1 MQEIVLD
8 DGFILTEESYYSQEA
23 NKRLMSVH
31 QYLDFAGHMNLRG
44 CESRALAKLNGEWQ
58 DEKNLAM
65 QVGSYVDAYFEGT
78 LDEFKKN
85 NPDLFT
91 QKGELKA
98 AYKQAD
104 KMIEKASGDE
114 LFMKYMSGEKQ
125 RIMVAHLFGCD
136 WKIKMDSYIE
146 GVCITDL
153 KTTSSDLH
161 RAWKV
166 EDTGYVSVPEYW
178 GYTLQGAIYQK
189 VVEINTGKKLPFYL
203 AFVTKEDYPEI
214 CIVNID
220 QMTLDNALNEIEMNM
235 ASVLAVK
242 NGEIEPIECGRCN
255 YCKSK
260 MKLKTV
266 IGIND
271 LINL

>member
-1 MQEIVLD
+1 MND
-8 DGFILTEESYYSQEA
+8 DFILTNENYYSSEA
-23 NKRLMSVH
+23 NWRYMSVH
-31 QYLDFAGHMNLRG
+31 QYLDFVGHQGICG
-44 CESRALAKLNGEWQ
+44 CESRAMAKLNGDWQ
-58 DEKNLAM
+58 DEKTLAM

-78 LDEFKKN
+78 LNGFKKS

-98 AYKQAD
+98 PYKQAD
-104 KMIEKASGDE
+104 KMIEKAKNDE
-114 LFMKYMSGEKQ
+114 LFAKYMSGEKQ

-153 KTTSSDLH
+153 KTSSSELH
-161 RAWKV
+161 KAWKV
-166 EDTGYVSVPEYW
+166 EDTGYVSVPEYY

-203 AFVTKEDYPEI
+203 AFVTKEDYPEL

-242 NGEIEPIECGRCN
+242 NGEAEPISCGRCN

-260 MKLKTV
+260 MKLTHV

-271 LINL
+271 LINY